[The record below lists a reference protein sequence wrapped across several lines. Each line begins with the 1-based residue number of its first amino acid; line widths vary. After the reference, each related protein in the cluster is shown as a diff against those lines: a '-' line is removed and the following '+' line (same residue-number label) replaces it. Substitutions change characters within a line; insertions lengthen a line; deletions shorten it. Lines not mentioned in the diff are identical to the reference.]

1 MSEISHRQ
9 TGRHLEACQKKGF
22 SSVYLIFGEP
32 YLCRRARQS
41 IVETLIPDEQTR
53 QVSLEV
59 IDAGEGQ
66 GASQAV
72 ESVGTF
78 SFFSGP
84 RVVVYEAPAL
94 FGTGTGPAAEAKGQG
109 GQASNDAAIFEAAVE
124 RGLPK
129 NHHLIIVT
137 SRADKRKRLY
147 KAVAAAGTV
156 INCAVATGSRKADL
170 DEQRQVLRQLAA
182 ETLGPRKKNLEPA
195 AFEHIFDL
203 TGFDPRSFVNNLE
216 KLALYTTDRSRITAA
231 DAAEV
236 LEKTR
241 EDPIYLFTGALAER
255 RPDLSLYYLDSLL
268 ASGYHPMQLLAAAA
282 NQVRRILAVKSF
294 VEDTPGGSEWKPSM
308 SFDHFKARVLPQV
321 IEHDKAVTQ
330 YALQVRQGLGMADE
344 SGKEK
349 AGTDMVIAKNPK
361 NAYPVYQ
368 VFIQADRFTGHAL
381 SLALAAIARADLA
394 MKSTGTSPRTVIES
408 LIFSVFA
415 PASEASE
422 KTSSTIGMNL
432 SNVTP

>member
-9 TGRHLEACQKKGF
+9 TGRHLEACQKNGF
-22 SSVYLIFGEP
+22 SPVYLIFGEP

-41 IVETLIPDEQTR
+41 LVEALIPDEQTR

-94 FGTGTGPAAEAKGQG
+94 FGTGTGQGGETKGQG
-109 GQASNDAAIFEAAVE
+109 GQTANDAAILEAAVE
-124 RGLPK
+124 RGFPK

-216 KLALYTTDRSRITAA
+216 KLALYTAEHSRIMAA

-255 RPDLSLYYLDSLL
+255 RPDLALYYLDSLL

-294 VEDTPGGSEWKPSM
+294 VEDTPGGSEWKPSL
-308 SFDHFKARVLPQV
+308 SFDQFKARVLPQV
-321 IEHDKAVTQ
+321 IEHDKAVAA
-330 YALQVRQGLGMADE
+330 YAVQAGQDLEITPG
-344 SGKEK
+344 SGKDK

-368 VFIQADRFTGHAL
+368 VFIQADRFTGHEL
-381 SLALAAIARADLA
+381 SQALAAIARADLA
-394 MKSTGTSPRTVIES
+394 MKSTGTSPRAVLES

-415 PASEASE
+415 PVSESSE
-422 KTSSTIGMNL
+422 KTSSTTGMH
-432 SNVTP
+432 SYNVTP

>member
-9 TGRHLEACQKKGF
+9 TGRHLEAGQKNGF
-22 SSVYLIFGEP
+22 SPVYLIFGEP

-41 IVETLIPDEQTR
+41 IVEALIPDEQAR

-59 IDAGEGQ
+59 FDAGEGQ

-84 RVVVYEAPAL
+84 SVVVYEGPVL
-94 FGTGTGPAAEAKGQG
+94 FGTGAGQGAEAKSQG

-124 RGLPK
+124 RGFPK

-156 INCAVATGSRKADL
+156 IDCTVAAGSRKADL

-195 AFEHIFDL
+195 AFEHIFEL

-216 KLALYTTDRSRITAA
+216 KLVLYTAERPRITAA

-255 RPDLSLYYLDSLL
+255 RPDLALYYLDSLL

-308 SFDHFKARVLPQV
+308 SFDQFKARVLPQV
-321 IEHDKAVTQ
+321 TEHDKAVAA
-330 YALQVRQGLGMADE
+330 YALQAWQDLEIAPE
-344 SGKEK
+344 SGKDK
-349 AGTDMVIAKNPK
+349 PGTDMVIAKNPK

-381 SLALAAIARADLA
+381 SQALAAIAQADLA
-394 MKSTGTSPRTVIES
+394 MKSTGSSPRTVLES

-415 PASEASE
+415 PVPESSE
-422 KTSSTIGMNL
+422 KTSPITGDHL
-432 SNVTP
+432 SNARS

>member
-9 TGRHLEACQKKGF
+9 TGRHLEACQKNGF
-22 SSVYLIFGEP
+22 SPVYLIFGEP

-41 IVETLIPDEQTR
+41 LVEALIPDEQAR
-53 QVSLEV
+53 QVSLE
-59 IDAGEGQ
+59 IFDAKEGQ

-94 FGTGTGPAAEAKGQG
+94 FGTGAGQGTETKGQG

-124 RGLPK
+124 RGFPK

-216 KLALYTTDRSRITAA
+216 KLVLYTAERSRITAA

-294 VEDTPGGSEWKPSM
+294 VEDTPGGSEWKPAM
-308 SFDHFKARVLPQV
+308 SFDRFKARVLPQV
-321 IEHDKAVTQ
+321 TEHDKAVAA
-330 YALQVRQGLGMADE
+330 YAVQAGQDLEIDSG
-344 SGKEK
+344 SGKDK

-368 VFIQADRFTGHAL
+368 VFIQADRFTGHEL
-381 SLALAAIARADLA
+381 SQALAAIARADLA
-394 MKSTGTSPRTVIES
+394 MKSTATSPRTVIES
-408 LIFSVFA
+408 LIFTVFA
-415 PASEASE
+415 PASETSE
-422 KTSSTIGMNL
+422 KTSPATGDFL
-432 SNVTP
+432 SNVRL